1 MMLGQ
6 KTSAPAESRR
16 STFGEMPLLAAICYL
31 LALAC
36 VVGALAWGAA
46 WLFFQE
52 PVFVEAAGCL
62 GGALFWWIVGALVHG
77 IWRDRS
83 P

>member
-1 MMLGQ
+1 MLLN
-6 KTSAPAESRR
+6 APPAERPSTRSRA
-16 STFGEMPLLAAICYL
+16 GEIPLVATVCYL

-52 PVFVEAAGCL
+52 PVFIEAAGCL
-62 GGALFWWIVGALVHG
+62 GGALFWWIVGAIVQG